1 MQRLEG
7 AVTYLI
13 GDRDDFHLVKRLF
26 NTTALLTIGML
37 VVLALVNY
45 VLGFRIVSFTWAVA
59 LLVVSGVFILVRF
72 YNRYALAYT
81 IYALTGYTAM
91 FINFAYNSGT
101 AGPTLTIFLFFF
113 VLLVMMSPIR
123 ISVIWVFTHSF
134 AFAAMILGEYYYP
147 EVVHYTYENEAHRLS
162 DNLISHVAVVFVLFV
177 AIIFIRKNF
186 KIEHRYAKRLA
197 EENVK
202 KNHRLQELNH
212 QKDRLPSIL
221 SHDLRGPLTSIK
233 GFYNVLNLDTER
245 LSKDEEQ
252 HIQRRLASMVGGTLD
267 MLENIL
273 FWSRCQSEASE
284 FALDVVDINECI
296 DDLLPLYKEMAD
308 EKSIDLVVADRG
320 VNYCMAQV
328 EVLAIVL
335 RNLIANAI
343 KFTENGGKVIVS
355 TYRSDGRAVIEV
367 SDSGIGMDERTVSE
381 LFKINPKL
389 SYGTNREKG
398 TGMGLVVCKDLIDRM
413 NGDIEVES
421 AVKKGSSFKI
431 CLDLALEELAQLN

>member
-1 MQRLEG
+1 MQRLKG
-7 AVTYLI
+7 AVSYLI

-45 VLGFRIVSFTWAVA
+45 VLGFSIVSFTWAVA
-59 LLVVSGVFILVRF
+59 LLVISGVFILVRF
-72 YNRYALAYT
+72 YDRYALAYT
-81 IYALTGYTAM
+81 IYALTGYSAM

-101 AGPTLTIFLFFF
+101 EGSTLIIFLFFF
-113 VLLVMMSPIR
+113 VLLVMMSPLR
-123 ISVIWVFTHSF
+123 ISVIWVFTHSI
-134 AFAAMILGEYYYP
+134 AFAVMILGEHYYP
-147 EVVHYTYENEAHRLS
+147 EMIQYTYENEVHRLG
-162 DNLISHVAVVFVLFV
+162 DNLITHIGVVFVLFA
-177 AIIFIRKNF
+177 AIVFIRKDF
-186 KIEHRYAKRLA
+186 RFEHRHSRRLA

-212 QKDRLPSIL
+212 QKDRLLSIL

-233 GFYNVLNLDTER
+233 GFYNLLNLDTDR
-245 LSKDEEQ
+245 LSKEEEQ

-273 FWSRCQSEASE
+273 FWSRCQSEATE
-284 FALDVVDINECI
+284 FILDVVDINECI
-296 DDLLPLYKEMAD
+296 DDVLPLYKEMAT
-308 EKSIDLVVADRG
+308 EKSIDLLVSERG

-343 KFTENGGKVIVS
+343 KFTEIGGKVIVS
-355 TYRSDGRAVIEV
+355 TYRSDGRAVIAV
-367 SDSGIGMDERTVSE
+367 TDSGIGMDEGTINE

-389 SYGTNREKG
+389 SYGTNKEKG
-398 TGMGLVVCKDLIDRM
+398 TGMGLVVCKDLMDRM
-413 NGDIEVES
+413 NGGIEVDS
-421 AVKKGSSFKI
+421 TVGKGSSFKI
-431 CLDLALEELAQLN
+431 SLDLALEELAQLN